1 MDKVDSLPNWK
12 FKFSSKTWTYFVV
25 WGIWYGFWTAICEV
39 NKQNDKPKIRKHFDF
54 QTSLVVYTS
63 LNEVLRLGK
72 RVCGVY
78 DRQTINL
85 CWFIIAVLEYYL
97 VGPACLRVLL
107 PSLEN
112 PDKPV
117 NRDKTGFVETVL
129 KFLVRQ
135 HEALVFFVYLG
146 CLVFFVLTM
155 TRTNYLKR

>member
-1 MDKVDSLPNWK
+1 
-12 FKFSSKTWTYFVV
+12 
-25 WGIWYGFWTAICEV
+25 
-39 NKQNDKPKIRKHFDF
+39 
-54 QTSLVVYTS
+54 VYTS

-97 VGPACLRVLL
+97 DGPGCLRVILSLL
-107 PSLEN
+107 EK
-112 PDKPV
+112 PDNHV
-117 NRDKTGFVETVL
+117 KTGFVENVL
-129 KFLVRQ
+129 QFLLRQ